1 MDKTNRPQ
9 TEPGSPPEPHYEFTS
24 RQNDIISRLASDMNW
39 VAIPLMIISVLYFV
53 SVGLTAV
60 KAYENPRL
68 LIEVGLLLLAGILYL
83 LMGTWLGRA
92 ARSFQSVVT
101 TQGGDIHYLMNALQ
115 YLGKIFGLLS
125 FFVKIYVVLVII
137 ALVVGLILMI
147 TGAIAK

>member
-1 MDKTNRPQ
+1 MENTNLPQ
-9 TEPGSPPEPHYEFTS
+9 SGSGSQPEPHYEFTS

-60 KAYENPRL
+60 KAYDNPRL
-68 LIEVGLLLLAGILYL
+68 LVEVGLLLLAGILYL
-83 LMGTWLGRA
+83 LLATWLGRA

-115 YLGKIFGLLS
+115 YLGKMFGLLS
-125 FFVKIYVVLVII
+125 FIVKIYIVLVVI
-137 ALVVGLILMI
+137 ALVVGLIVMI